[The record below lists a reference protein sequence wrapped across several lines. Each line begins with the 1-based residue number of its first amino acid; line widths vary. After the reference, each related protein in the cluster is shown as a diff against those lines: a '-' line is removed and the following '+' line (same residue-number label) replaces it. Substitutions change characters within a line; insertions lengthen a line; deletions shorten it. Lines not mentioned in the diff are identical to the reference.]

1 MSGNL
6 NCHENREMETKSS
19 KRKASKTLKIS
30 GSKALSRVLL
40 SDWRHQS
47 FIKETVLYESPLF
60 SSSLIILNY

>member
-19 KRKASKTLKIS
+19 KTLKIS
-30 GSKALSRVLL
+30 SSKALSRVLL

>member
-19 KRKASKTLKIS
+19 TRKASKALKIS
-30 GSKALSRVLL
+30 SSKALSRVLL

-47 FIKETVLYESPLF
+47 FLKETVLHV
-60 SSSLIILNY
+60 